1 MPQKIFFPLAFPQNL
16 GAAQGPV
23 LVVDGV
29 FDGKRV
35 FIREESDAGLRFGCI
50 MEHAAVSDALT
61 VRGDGSR
68 GEICDETLAVA
79 FVQAAG
85 SPATAV
91 VRPTGAWIERRREK

>member
-1 MPQKIFFPLAFPQNL
+1 MPFLFFPLAFPQNL

-35 FIREESDAGLRFGCI
+35 FIREESDARLRFGHV

-61 VRGDGSR
+61 VSGDGSR
-68 GEICDETLAVA
+68 GKICDETLAVA

-91 VRPTGAWIERRREK
+91 V